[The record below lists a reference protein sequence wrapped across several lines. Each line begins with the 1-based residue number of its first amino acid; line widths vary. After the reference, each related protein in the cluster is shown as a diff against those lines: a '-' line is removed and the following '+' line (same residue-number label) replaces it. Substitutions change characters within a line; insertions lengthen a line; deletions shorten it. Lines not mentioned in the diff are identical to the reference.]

1 MSFQDCEAF
10 SEEAFS
16 LYAYM
21 QTPCN
26 QQFHKKVCM
35 VFGLKVYQYS
45 LCQPEKNT
53 NMMVGGVM
61 SVVTCACTKHAMLN
75 S

>member
-16 LYAYM
+16 LYAYI
-21 QTPCN
+21 
-26 QQFHKKVCM
+26 HKKVSM
-35 VFGLKVYQYS
+35 VFGLKLHQYS